1 MTSNL
6 GSEIIRENF
15 EKMTDENEFELVKKT
30 EFEVLNLL
38 RKTLKPEFIN
48 RIDELIMFKP
58 LSRSNIKGIVKI
70 QLQILQKLLDKSD
83 IRLYPTDEVIEELAK
98 TGFDPQF
105 GARPV
110 KRLIQ
115 KKILNAL
122 SKELLA
128 GKVEKG
134 SDLILDVFEGQ
145 YVFRTP
151 ISKEEEAKLFV

>member
-1 MTSNL
+1 
-6 GSEIIRENF
+6 
-15 EKMTDENEFELVKKT
+15 
-30 EFEVLNLL
+30 
-38 RKTLKPEFIN
+38 
-48 RIDELIMFKP
+48 
-58 LSRSNIKGIVKI
+58 GIVKI

-83 IRLYPTDEVIEELAK
+83 IRLYPTDEVIDELAK

-145 YVFRTP
+145 YVFRKP
-151 ISKEEEAKLFV
+151 ISKEEEEKLFV